1 MDRHDPS
8 SSLEKDSVRLR
19 KPGALPPLQGSD
31 GGGGGGPRTHSAPEG
46 VGRPGQSAGAGAGAE
61 DGTTAASA
69 VMEALHKARSKQDK
83 HKKLGDAEKNLFN
96 SPFAQP
102 LLKIQDGQGGKG
114 SPQH

>member
-31 GGGGGGPRTHSAPEG
+31 GGGGPRTHSAPEG
-46 VGRPGQSAGAGAGAE
+46 VGRPGQAAGAD